1 MSRWAYNK
9 IKKEH
14 MHPSAKGTAGFHI
27 VDVSMNTF
35 KSRVC
40 YFREFVTIKELSDAF
55 RTARKDQKKSMVQ
68 VAKHLSKCLQN
79 YIWSFD

>member
-1 MSRWAYNK
+1 MKMAFK

-27 VDVSMNTF
+27 IDVSMDTI

-40 YFREFVTIKELSDAF
+40 YFRDRVTIQELSDAF
-55 RTARKDQKKSMVQ
+55 RTARKE
-68 VAKHLSKCLQN
+68 
-79 YIWSFD
+79 

>member
-1 MSRWAYNK
+1 MRNMALK
-9 IKKEH
+9 IEKEY

-27 VDVSMNTF
+27 VDVSMDTI

-40 YFREFVTIKELSDAF
+40 YFPSATIKELSDAF

-68 VAKHLSKCLQN
+68 VAKHLSKYLQDI
-79 YIWSFD
+79 IWSFD

>member
-1 MSRWAYNK
+1 MRNMALK
-9 IKKEH
+9 IEKEY

-27 VDVSMNTF
+27 VDVSMDTI

-40 YFREFVTIKELSDAF
+40 YFRDEVTIKYLSYDF

-68 VAKHLSKCLQN
+68 VAKHLSKHLQKN
-79 YIWSFD
+79 IWSFD